1 MMGDTEGDAY
11 LRGITEGGKVAP
23 SREDLEQTYVSLN
36 QEMGELKG
44 KRDRLVARLE
54 VQREQRG
61 ELEKELR
68 AKGIDTDRIQ
78 EERDRL
84 EGEVVEHLTQA
95 KDAVAEFAEQLDS
108 ALGSQPDQQADAA
121 IDLT

>member
-1 MMGDTEGDAY
+1 MMGDAEGDAY
-11 LRGITEGGKVAP
+11 LRGITERGKVEP
-23 SREDLEQTYVSLN
+23 SKEDLEQTYVSLT
-36 QEMGELKG
+36 QKVGELKG

-61 ELEKELR
+61 ELGKELR
-68 AKGIDTDRIQ
+68 AKGVDTDRIQ
-78 EERDRL
+78 EECARL

-95 KDAVAEFAEQLDS
+95 KDAVAEFADQLDS
-108 ALGSQPDQQADAA
+108 VLGRQPDQQTDAA